1 MNVLIRQS
9 IKPQAT
15 RLSYLL
21 LALVILGFGALAEHS
36 TEAVSHPVETAQSFA
51 TKH

>member
-21 LALVILGFGALAEHS
+21 LALVILGFGALAEHN
-36 TEAVSHPVETAQSFA
+36 AQPVSHPVETAQSFA